1 MIPTNR
7 KLYLP
12 VIILLL
18 GAALLGACGKADK
31 PQAASPTASP
41 VESLTASPAP
51 GTASSPAASP
61 EASPAGNGLTW
72 SAPPEMAID
81 PAKKYEAVFDT
92 SEGSFTIELFAADA
106 PVTVNNFVFLA
117 RQHYYDGVTFHRIIE
132 TFMIQGGD
140 PTGKGTGGPGYAIK
154 DELNGP
160 HKYEPGIV
168 AMANSGPDS
177 GGSQFFICTG
187 EDSRNLDNYPDYAI
201 FGKVS
206 SGMDIVTKIA
216 KVPVVMNPDSPDR
229 SPSKPEQP
237 VVIHNIEIKES

>member
-7 KLYLP
+7 KFYLP
-12 VIILLL
+12 VMILLL
-18 GAALLGACGKADK
+18 GATLLGACGKADK
-31 PQAASPTASP
+31 PQGASPTASP
-41 VESLTASPAP
+41 VESSTASPE
-51 GTASSPAASP
+51 G
-61 EASPAGNGLTW
+61 SPAGNGLTW

-81 PAKKYEAVFDT
+81 SSKQYEAVFDT
-92 SEGSFTIELFAADA
+92 SEGSFTLELFAADA
-106 PVTVNNFVFLA
+106 PITVNNFVFLA

-140 PTGKGTGGPGYAIK
+140 PTGKGSGGPGYTIK

-160 HKYEPGIV
+160 HKYEPGVV

-187 EDSRNLDNYPDYAI
+187 EDSSNLNSYPDYAI
-201 FGKVS
+201 FGKVK

-216 KVPVVMNPDSPDR
+216 KAPVVMNPGSPDR
-229 SPSKPEQP
+229 TPSKPEQP
-237 VVIHNIEIKES
+237 IVIKSIEIKES

>member
-1 MIPTNR
+1 MISTNR

-12 VIILLL
+12 VMILLL
-18 GAALLGACGKADK
+18 GASLLGACGKADK

-41 VESLTASPAP
+41 VESSTASPAV
-51 GTASSPAASP
+51 SP
-61 EASPAGNGLTW
+61 EVSPAGNSLTW

-81 PAKKYEAVFDT
+81 PSKQYEAVFET
-92 SEGSFTIELFAADA
+92 SEGSFTLELFAADA
-106 PVTVNNFVFLA
+106 PGTVNNFVFLS

-140 PTGKGTGGPGYAIK
+140 PTGKGSGGPGYTIK

-187 EDSRNLDNYPDYAI
+187 EDSRNLNSYPDYAI

-216 KVPVVMNPDSPDR
+216 KAPVVMNPGSPDR

-237 VVIHNIEIKES
+237 IVINSIEIKES